1 MCFWIL
7 FLWDKLS
14 TYFFTK
20 DVIDES
26 VQELEKNEGES
37 FQLNTGEKEE
47 RRPTV
52 ITNRKLTLVR
62 YLKIRF
68 IESTISFFISS
79 SDQRWLQSAS
89 KWMQNF

>member
-26 VQELEKNEGES
+26 VQELEKMEGES
-37 FQLNTGEKEE
+37 LQMNRENEEK
-47 RRPTV
+47 RPTV

-62 YLKIRF
+62 YLKMKF
-68 IESTISFFISS
+68 KKFDLVFNISH
-79 SDQRWLQSAS
+79 
-89 KWMQNF
+89 

>member
-37 FQLNTGEKEE
+37 FQLNRGEKEE
-47 RRPTV
+47 KRPTV

-62 YLKIRF
+62 YLIIRL
-68 IESTISFFISS
+68 IVKYN
-79 SDQRWLQSAS
+79 S
-89 KWMQNF
+89 KNF